1 MIVFKAVGEE
11 DSNHVLD
18 LLLRHKVQL
27 ELVEEKVGDQFEHLC
42 ALVISGKPD
51 IWRTSNR

>member
-1 MIVFKAVGEE
+1 MIVLEAVGEE

-27 ELVEEKVGDQFEHLC
+27 ELVEEEVGDQFEHLC